1 MTNLISEIQTLV
13 VHHFT
18 LKSIFAGVL
27 TVLSFFFDLLLAKIF
42 LILLLLTLAD
52 CLLGYYRAL
61 KDKRAIVS
69 KLMRNYAWR
78 FAGYTM
84 TASVLFMVAQGMPNV
99 AGIPQIVG
107 YLDDIVLAFF
117 IVQEAISVM
126 EHLNELGVPMPQSVF
141 ANLRKIKDK
150 LDDPTDQYKPSLK

>member
-1 MTNLISEIQTLV
+1 MTNLLSEVHILLA
-13 VHHFT
+13 HHFT
-18 LKSIFAGVL
+18 LKSILAGALV
-27 TVLSFFFDLLLAKIF
+27 VFSFFFDLLLAKVF

-61 KDKRAIVS
+61 RDKRAIVS

-84 TASVLFMVAQGMPNV
+84 SASVLFLVAQGMPNV

-107 YLDDIVLAFF
+107 FLDDIVLAFF

-126 EHLNELGVPMPQSVF
+126 EHLNELGMPMPQSVF